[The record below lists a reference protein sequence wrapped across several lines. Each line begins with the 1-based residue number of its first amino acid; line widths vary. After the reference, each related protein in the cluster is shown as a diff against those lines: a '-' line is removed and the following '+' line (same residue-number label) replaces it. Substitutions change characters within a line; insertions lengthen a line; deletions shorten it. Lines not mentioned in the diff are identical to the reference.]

1 MSTIP
6 PEIINWTILNE
17 IISMDDDDSDF
28 SKSLIIQFIDQA
40 QTTFAQMQRQL
51 DGDKNLTELDNLG
64 HFLKGSSA
72 ALGLQRIAW
81 VCERIQNLGRKMEH
95 FFPNKVEL
103 INTLSNKSV
112 INGIDINEDDEEMK
126 IQADN
131 THADSIFL
139 ILIAKALNQA
149 RLEFKLARIELS
161 KYYNTDLW
169 FLSSTYNPWK
179 SLFSFS
185 TYI

>member
-6 PEIINWTILNE
+6 SEIINWTILNE

-28 SKSLIIQFIDQA
+28 SKGLIIQFIDQA
-40 QTTFAQMQRQL
+40 QTTCAQMQRQL
-51 DGDKNLTELDNLG
+51 DGEKNLTELDNLG

-95 FFPNKVEL
+95 FFPNKTEL
-103 INTLSNKSV
+103 VNTLSDKSI
-112 INGIDINEDDEEMK
+112 INGINIDEDDEEIK
-126 IQADN
+126 IQVDDKDEN
-131 THADSIFL
+131 SIYL
-139 ILIAKALNQA
+139 ILIAKALNQS

-161 KYYNTDLW
+161 KYYNTNL
-169 FLSSTYNPWK
+169 
-179 SLFSFS
+179 
-185 TYI
+185 

>member
-6 PEIINWTILNE
+6 SEIINWTILNE

-28 SKSLIIQFIDQA
+28 SKGLIIQFIDQA

-51 DGDKNLTELDNLG
+51 DGEKNLTELDNLG

-95 FFPNKVEL
+95 FFPNKTEL
-103 INTLSNKSV
+103 VNTLSDKSI
-112 INGIDINEDDEEMK
+112 INGINIDADDEEIK
-126 IQADN
+126 VQVDDKDE
-131 THADSIFL
+131 DSIYL
-139 ILIAKALNQA
+139 ILIAKALNQS

-161 KYYNTDLW
+161 KYYNTKL
-169 FLSSTYNPWK
+169 
-179 SLFSFS
+179 
-185 TYI
+185 

>member
-6 PEIINWTILNE
+6 SEIINWTILNE

-28 SKSLIIQFIDQA
+28 SKGLIIQFIDQA

-51 DGDKNLTELDNLG
+51 DGEKNLTELDNLG

-95 FFPNKVEL
+95 FFPNKTEL
-103 INTLSNKSV
+103 VNTLSDKSI
-112 INGIDINEDDEEMK
+112 INGININEDDEEIK
-126 IQADN
+126 IQVDDKDEN
-131 THADSIFL
+131 SIYL
-139 ILIAKALNQA
+139 ILIAKALNQS

-161 KYYNTDLW
+161 KFYNTNL
-169 FLSSTYNPWK
+169 
-179 SLFSFS
+179 
-185 TYI
+185 

>member
-6 PEIINWTILNE
+6 SEIINWTILNE

-28 SKSLIIQFIDQA
+28 SKGLIIQFIDQA

-51 DGDKNLTELDNLG
+51 DGEKNLTELDNLG

-95 FFPNKVEL
+95 FFPNKTEL
-103 INTLSNKSV
+103 VNTLSDKSI
-112 INGIDINEDDEEMK
+112 INGINIDEDDEEIK
-126 IQADN
+126 IQVDDKDEN
-131 THADSIFL
+131 SIYL
-139 ILIAKALNQA
+139 ILIAKALNQS

-161 KYYNTDLW
+161 KYYNTNLH
-169 FLSSTYNPWK
+169 
-179 SLFSFS
+179 
-185 TYI
+185 

>member
-6 PEIINWTILNE
+6 SEIINWTILNE

-28 SKSLIIQFIDQA
+28 SKGLIIQFIDQA

-51 DGDKNLTELDNLG
+51 DGEKNLTELDNLG

-95 FFPNKVEL
+95 FFPNKTDLV
-103 INTLSNKSV
+103 NTLSNKSI
-112 INGIDINEDDEEMK
+112 INGINIDADDEEIK
-126 IQADN
+126 IQVDDKDE
-131 THADSIFL
+131 DSIYL
-139 ILIAKALNQA
+139 ILIAKALNQS

-161 KYYNTDLW
+161 KYYNTKL
-169 FLSSTYNPWK
+169 
-179 SLFSFS
+179 
-185 TYI
+185 

>member
-6 PEIINWTILNE
+6 SEIINWTILNE

-28 SKSLIIQFIDQA
+28 SKGLIIQFIDQA

-51 DGDKNLTELDNLG
+51 DGEKNLTELDNLG

-95 FFPNKVEL
+95 FFPNKTEL
-103 INTLSNKSV
+103 VNTLSDKSI
-112 INGIDINEDDEEMK
+112 INGINIDEYDEEIK
-126 IQADN
+126 IQVDDKDEN
-131 THADSIFL
+131 SIYL
-139 ILIAKALNQA
+139 ILIAKALNQS

-161 KYYNTDLW
+161 KYYNTNL
-169 FLSSTYNPWK
+169 
-179 SLFSFS
+179 
-185 TYI
+185 

>member
-6 PEIINWTILNE
+6 SEIINWTILNE

-28 SKSLIIQFIDQA
+28 SKGLIIQFIDQA

-51 DGDKNLTELDNLG
+51 DGEKNLTELDNLG

-95 FFPNKVEL
+95 FFPNKTEL
-103 INTLSNKSV
+103 VNTLSDKSI
-112 INGIDINEDDEEMK
+112 INGINIDADDEEIK
-126 IQADN
+126 IQVDDKDE
-131 THADSIFL
+131 DSIYL
-139 ILIAKALNQA
+139 ILIAKALNQS

-161 KYYNTDLW
+161 KYYNTKL
-169 FLSSTYNPWK
+169 
-179 SLFSFS
+179 
-185 TYI
+185 

>member
-6 PEIINWTILNE
+6 SEIINWTILNE

-28 SKSLIIQFIDQA
+28 SKGLIIQFIDQA

-51 DGDKNLTELDNLG
+51 DGEKNLTELDNLG

-95 FFPNKVEL
+95 FFPNKAEL
-103 INTLSNKSV
+103 VNTLSDKSI
-112 INGIDINEDDEEMK
+112 INGINIDEDDEEIK
-126 IQADN
+126 IQVDDKDEN
-131 THADSIFL
+131 SIYL
-139 ILIAKALNQA
+139 ILIAKALNQS

-161 KYYNTDLW
+161 KYYNTNL
-169 FLSSTYNPWK
+169 
-179 SLFSFS
+179 
-185 TYI
+185 

>member
-6 PEIINWTILNE
+6 SEIINWTILNE

-28 SKSLIIQFIDQA
+28 SKGLIIQFIDQA

-51 DGDKNLTELDNLG
+51 DGEKNLTELDNLG

-95 FFPNKVEL
+95 FFPNKTEL
-103 INTLSNKSV
+103 VNTLSDKSI
-112 INGIDINEDDEEMK
+112 INGINIDEDDEEIK
-126 IQADN
+126 IQVDDKDEN
-131 THADSIFL
+131 SIYL
-139 ILIAKALNQA
+139 ILIAKALNQS
-149 RLEFKLARIELS
+149 RFEFKLARIELS
-161 KYYNTDLW
+161 KYYNTNL
-169 FLSSTYNPWK
+169 
-179 SLFSFS
+179 
-185 TYI
+185 

>member
-6 PEIINWTILNE
+6 SEIISWTILNE

-28 SKSLIIQFIDQA
+28 SKGLIIQFIDQA

-51 DGDKNLTELDNLG
+51 DGEKNLTELDNLG

-95 FFPNKVEL
+95 FFPNKTEL
-103 INTLSNKSV
+103 VNTLSDKSI
-112 INGIDINEDDEEMK
+112 INGINIDEDDEEIK
-126 IQADN
+126 IQVDDKDEN
-131 THADSIFL
+131 SIYL
-139 ILIAKALNQA
+139 ILIAKALNQS

-161 KYYNTDLW
+161 KYYNTNL
-169 FLSSTYNPWK
+169 
-179 SLFSFS
+179 
-185 TYI
+185 